1 MSDKL
6 PIGCAGCAKAKTVHL
21 TQIVGED
28 VNKLDLCH
36 DCPLTKKVASVEAV
50 NIVCD
55 INPKVE
61 PASSGLKS
69 TEKGIECPQCGFTQ
83 DTFKETGRLGCP
95 GCYDVFSSTIDTVLK
110 KAHRGTS
117 HKGKRPAKFEPAF
130 SLEEIT
136 ALKNELK
143 ERVARE
149 EYEKAAELR
158 DRILE
163 LEARIY

>member
-1 MSDKL
+1 
-6 PIGCAGCAKAKTVHL
+6 
-21 TQIVGED
+21 
-28 VNKLDLCH
+28 
-36 DCPLTKKVASVEAV
+36 
-50 NIVCD
+50 
-55 INPKVE
+55 
-61 PASSGLKS
+61 
-69 TEKGIECPQCGFTQ
+69 
-83 DTFKETGRLGCP
+83 
-95 GCYDVFSSTIDTVLK
+95 LK